1 MALAPFNKI
10 KKLRS
15 TSTHVSEQRAASVG
29 FASWRS
35 LSGVAMIAGKRYN
48 ASGGG
53 TITDDT
59 DCICSQNIQI
69 IFKAREVDNGV
80 PPFPLEP

>member
-1 MALAPFNKI
+1 MLLRHIQAQVPRCFGHALCSQEDEA
-10 KKLRS
+10 L
-15 TSTHVSEQRAASVG
+15 
-29 FASWRS
+29 SW
-35 LSGVAMIAGKRYN
+35 VVMIPGKRYN

-69 IFKAREVDNGV
+69 TFKAREVDNGV